1 MKFIEHGSGPLPEE
15 ILEEALLSAS
25 QQTFPSRRTRWAVGL
40 SVPILALTIPGI
52 GLKLSQNNKDTLAEF
67 SRDIIGEE
75 RTQWLESQYLAFEDW
90 KTRSMYSHGFGPDE
104 KPFDTPIQYVNTPL
118 VDEPPLPNPIF
129 TPPNSYRAQEMFFE
143 EPIIIPPEPPKKPK
157 PFILPDTHILLSN
170 PIAGEGS
177 WSIDGLPT
185 TESDLLMAKT
195 TIRPDSARPYS
206 NVSVIVFDSRRIR
219 LNMVGG
225 AIDARKGGDKGP
237 GRVPANDLSN
247 LLVVMNGG
255 FQIDHAR
262 ENYNSSG
269 RFIWGAYLDGVEYAP
284 LQLGMASV
292 VTFKDGS
299 IKMGA
304 WGEGDLAS
312 RTEDMIAV
320 RQNGA
325 LMIKDGEL
333 TPAVKKDTDLFT
345 WGKIAATSTSFIT
358 WRSAIGM
365 TKEGNLMIA
374 SANDMSAQSLA
385 RGLQAAGADVAMQ
398 LDINSP
404 WVQTGIVSGHTS
416 DGTPIL
422 SPFMNGMG
430 NGNKFIGRPQE
441 RDFMYITRDDDSR
454 FVP

>member
-1 MKFIEHGSGPLPEE
+1 MKFMELESGPLPEE
-15 ILEEALLSAS
+15 ILEEASISAS
-25 QQTFPSRRTRWAVGL
+25 RQTLVSKKSRWAVGL
-40 SVPILALTIPGI
+40 STPILALAIPGL
-52 GLKLSQNNKDTLAEF
+52 GAAWGQNNKDTVAEF
-67 SRDIIGEE
+67 SRDILGEE
-75 RTQWLESQYLAFEDW
+75 KTQWIESQYLTLEDR
-90 KTRSMYSHGFGPDE
+90 KTRFMYSLGIGPE
-104 KPFDTPIQYVNTPL
+104 EEPFDTPIQFVTNPQI
-118 VDEPPLPNPIF
+118 DEQQTPIF
-129 TPPNSYRAQEMFFE
+129 TPPTAPKTQEMFFE
-143 EPIIIPPEPPKKPK
+143 EPILIPPEPPKKPK
-157 PFILPDTHILLSN
+157 PFILPDTHILLQN
-170 PIAGEGS
+170 PIVGEGS

-206 NVSVIVFDSRRIR
+206 NVSVIVLDSRRIK
-219 LNMVGG
+219 LNMAGG

-237 GRVPANDLSN
+237 GRVPAGDLSN
-247 LLVVMNGG
+247 LLIVMNGG

-262 ENYNSSG
+262 ENYSSSG
-269 RFIWGAYLDGVEYAP
+269 RFIWGAYLDGVEYAT
-284 LQLGMASV
+284 LQPGMASV
-292 VTFKDGS
+292 ATFKDGS

-312 RTEDMIAV
+312 ITEDIVSV

-333 TPAVKKDTDLFT
+333 TAAVKKDTDLFT

-404 WVQTGIVSGHTS
+404 WVQTGIVSGHAP

-422 SPFMNGMG
+422 SSFMNGMG
-430 NGNKFIGRPQE
+430 NGSKFIGKPQE